1 MPGLFLIDLDYPAGY
16 EALDAPDITVYNPIH
31 RSRIETWKI
40 VGVYFCRIFDYRR
53 TDSVDPNSALQFL
66 RRRKNKAIDAA
77 IDQRNGRRTR
87 DWIVSEN
94 SGRQRKR
101 SVVVDVFLS
110 DPHQVDLTYSLA

>member
-1 MPGLFLIDLDYPAGY
+1 MASKKKVLKKPFFFVNLWTPAGIGMPGLFLIDLDYPAGY

-53 TDSVDPNSALQFL
+53 ADSVDPNSALQFL

-77 IDQRNGRRTR
+77 IDQRNGR
-87 DWIVSEN
+87 
-94 SGRQRKR
+94 
-101 SVVVDVFLS
+101 
-110 DPHQVDLTYSLA
+110 